1 MLKGPAIS
9 IGKSADKW
17 ASQAGSSFLFKAR
30 LRVCNVGALIIR
42 AEQKKTAGQGGGQ
55 ERRAEKAGK
64 MKGGRAGRGK

>member
-42 AEQKKTAGQGGGQ
+42 AEQKKNSRTRGGSG
-55 ERRAEKAGK
+55 EE
-64 MKGGRAGRGK
+64 GRKSR